1 MSRHWTCVV
10 SLVSLFAAAG
20 EPFSFDEP
28 AAIELAST
36 YLRGHPDPERE
47 HGHQLNFHAPHVFA
61 VIGQLDR
68 HFVAVGFGW
77 TGNIGGSFAVLEKCT
92 NGLLVVALTGNAVDF
107 ANYHFYVSSAVN
119 VDVAPIPDKCQGHD
133 A

>member
-1 MSRHWTCVV
+1 M
-10 SLVSLFAAAG
+10 SLFAAAG

-36 YLRGHPDPERE
+36 YLRDHPDRERE
-47 HGHQLNFHAPHVFA
+47 HGHQPDFRDPHVFG

-68 HFVAVGFGW
+68 QFVAVGFGW
-77 TGNIGGSFAVLEKCT
+77 TDNIGGPFAVLEKCT
-92 NGLLVVALTGNAVDF
+92 NDGPLVVALTGNAIDF
-107 ANYHFYVSSAVN
+107 ANYHFYVSSGVN
-119 VDVAPIPDKCQGHD
+119 VDVAPIPDKCQGYD